1 VEDAGPVPARPAA
14 AGSAYPQRPEG
25 AAGAGRGGDREA
37 EQAQGNLTMRHNY
50 IDGQWVEGRGLR
62 PNINPSNIADV
73 IDEYAQADAAQT
85 QQAVAAARAAF
96 PAWSCSNVQARAE
109 ALDRIGSEL
118 LARKE
123 ELGRLLSREEGKTL
137 PEGIAEVARAG
148 QLFKFFAGEA
158 VRQRGEH
165 LPSVRPGIDIDV
177 TREPVGVV
185 GIITPWNFP
194 IAIPAWKIAPALAY
208 GNCVVFKP

>member
-1 VEDAGPVPARPAA
+1 HRRVDRAAGTGRGAVRADQRPEAGVRRSAGAGPRLAHRDAAPHRRPRAAGGQSDPPVEDAGPVPARPAA

-137 PEGIAEVARAG
+137 PEGIAEVARA
-148 QLFKFFAGEA
+148 
-158 VRQRGEH
+158 
-165 LPSVRPGIDIDV
+165 
-177 TREPVGVV
+177 
-185 GIITPWNFP
+185 
-194 IAIPAWKIAPALAY
+194 
-208 GNCVVFKP
+208 